1 MAKPHLILPHDKL
14 GLSRNEAACYIGVSS
29 PMFDEM
35 VLDGRMPQP
44 KLINGLKVWSRNSVE
59 KAFAELSED
68 GQNKPRR
75 SPWAD
80 IS

>member
-1 MAKPHLILPHDKL
+1 
-14 GLSRNEAACYIGVSS
+14 
-29 PMFDEM
+29 MFDEM